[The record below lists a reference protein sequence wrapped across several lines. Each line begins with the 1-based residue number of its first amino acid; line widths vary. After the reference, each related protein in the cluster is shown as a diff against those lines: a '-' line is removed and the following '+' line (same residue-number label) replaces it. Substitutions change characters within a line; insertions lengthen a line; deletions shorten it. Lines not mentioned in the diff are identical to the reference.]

1 MEFSRTTV
9 TRTLKENE
17 KQFELAEVRVV
28 GSIAKFTICHVFK
41 N

>member
-9 TRTLKENE
+9 PRTLKGNE

-28 GSIAKFTICHVFK
+28 GVDRKIHDLSCL